1 MASARSDLKPTTI
14 PSGRV
19 NRSNWPGKATELLRR
34 REVPIPEKLKF
45 VTRKSNLWKP
55 I

>member
-1 MASARSDLKPTTI
+1 MEAVAGADVGYPRERMSRLERNQES
-14 PSGRV
+14 
-19 NRSNWPGKATELLRR
+19 GKALLRR